1 MFTECFGNK
10 VSLLLSIT
18 HYCFRNMLL
27 EAWMNLCWHFK
38 NHNKIWWTA
47 QGRAYHEN
55 NWSVGFTTFHEEIF
69 RWPAAREIISTH
81 SMSTESSLSEKSR
94 LQLNQIRNIIELK
107 CGLWT
112 WRYHSWTT
120 RIMFQTVSKPAKSSL
135 LCEELNILSNCQ
147 SSWKLKLPGRSG
159 IFKFDVIWFI
169 PHFNS

>member
-1 MFTECFGNK
+1 MRKYDQICMQFIYFMFMFTECFGNK

-47 QGRAYHEN
+47 QERAYHEN
-55 NWSVGFTTFHEEIF
+55 NWTVGFITFHEEIF
-69 RWPAAREIISTH
+69 CWPAAREIISTH

-112 WRYHSWTT
+112 WRYHSWST
-120 RIMFQTVSKPAKSSL
+120 RIMFQTVSKRSL
-135 LCEELNILSNCQ
+135 HCYVKNWTYFRIVRVLEN
-147 SSWKLKLPGRSG
+147 
-159 IFKFDVIWFI
+159 
-169 PHFNS
+169 